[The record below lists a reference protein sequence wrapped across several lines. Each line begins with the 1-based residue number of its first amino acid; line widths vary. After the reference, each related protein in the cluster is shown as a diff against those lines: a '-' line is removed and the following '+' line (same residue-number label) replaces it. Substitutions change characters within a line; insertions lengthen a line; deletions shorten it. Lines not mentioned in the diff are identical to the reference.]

1 MMVTTSFDNSRSKNQ
16 TFSFSRVCWGGLI
29 CFSFHIRHN
38 HKNKNMNG
46 LISTS
51 FCKTPQIFKYPL
63 IYTDCR
69 IHQRLDYRFPCTRF
83 RVQASTNE
91 LDKKVAV
98 KDSAEKEVQ
107 ELNAVQ
113 LNPVQNDQEIE
124 EKGNNFPSGATSG
137 STVPLDK
144 DLKKVK
150 RSVLVYCYLI
160 FIGNFHLGYVYAVL
174 KPFLFTWVEG
184 FMGFPKEF
192 IKFYLQ

>member
-1 MMVTTSFDNSRSKNQ
+1 
-16 TFSFSRVCWGGLI
+16 
-29 CFSFHIRHN
+29 
-38 HKNKNMNG
+38 MNG

-150 RSVLVYCYLI
+150 RSVLFSSCLLLLDFYWQFSFGLCVCSAKT
-160 FIGNFHLGYVYAVL
+160 FS
-174 KPFLFTWVEG
+174 
-184 FMGFPKEF
+184 
-192 IKFYLQ
+192 FYLGRRFYGFSERIYEVLPAII